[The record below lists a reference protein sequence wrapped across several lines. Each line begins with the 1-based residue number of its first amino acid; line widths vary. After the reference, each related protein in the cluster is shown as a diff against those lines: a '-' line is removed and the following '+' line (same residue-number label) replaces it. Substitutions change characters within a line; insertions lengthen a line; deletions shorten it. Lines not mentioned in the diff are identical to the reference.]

1 LPCKRHDAALF
12 DSILARDFVAHGEEE
27 FFNREEF
34 IKNRVGGKWLIS
46 DIQYENLV
54 LQFFGEIAVLTY
66 RNTVKEKDA
75 MGLPKTWHYTWA
87 DVWVKE
93 DGDWKVKAGYGIHG
107 KE

>member
-1 LPCKRHDAALF
+1 M
-12 DSILARDFVAHGEEE
+12 
-27 FFNREEF
+27 
-34 IKNRVGGKWLIS
+34 GGKWIIS
-46 DIQYENLV
+46 DVQYENLV

-93 DGDWKVKAGYGIHG
+93 DGEWKIKAGYGIHG